1 MGITLLVR
9 PVDQQQR
16 QLSVRFYPKWYCA
29 MSGVDVL
36 AWIFS
41 LASNKHIVHENAN
54 VKACQYQ
61 EIVSN
66 DLFKDINE
74 QHIYSKVFY
83 N

>member
-1 MGITLLVR
+1 
-9 PVDQQQR
+9 
-16 QLSVRFYPKWYCA
+16 